1 MRTHKLSNLTKG
13 LILVVVILAIGAGLV
28 VWKNKVGGASNTSFN
43 SISRSEIELLLAD
56 VAKSNPAI
64 LKKLAEDPEMKK
76 TQIENLKQL
85 LAFASQAQKDGLA
98 NDPTNKQELD
108 NIRSEIIA
116 VNYDKE
122 INKDKGP
129 MPAFG
134 FITEDQV
141 KAYWGEDDQPK
152 AGPGFLGSLKEK
164 LGLAGTAETRTH
176 QAEFDDFLNAKIAV
190 LKNGNP
196 EMKDREITEEEKT
209 QARDV
214 FAKIRIYRA
223 EYDSKVADGSL
234 SQDFI
239 ARANLQ
245 VKLQQAQ
252 FLARLY
258 SDKVTDKTK
267 VTDEDVAAY
276 IAAHPELDPAAK
288 KAKAQE
294 ILNRAKAGEDF
305 AALADEFSQ
314 DPGNKGPDG
323 KGQGGLYKDVPK
335 GRMVAPFEAAALALQ
350 PGQVSPELVETDFG
364 YHIIKLERKLGPS
377 PNKDKDAK
385 AAKPPGAP
393 ADGDTYDVRH
403 ILFSTGVKDPDKPD
417 SPANRE
423 MPVKDYV
430 RGKLE
435 EEKEKK
441 VIDDIVK
448 ANGVTVPDDFTVP
461 QVTDEQMQQ
470 MKKQQQMQQMQMQ
483 QGMPPGGPGDDGPP
497 APGKPGAPAP
507 GKPAP
512 PPAKKK

>member
-28 VWKNKVGGASNTSFN
+28 VWKNKVGGAANESFN
-43 SISRSEIELLLAD
+43 SISRPEIEMLLSD

-98 NDPTNKQELD
+98 SDPTNKQEMD
-108 NIRSEIIA
+108 NIRSEILA

-141 KAYWGEDDQPK
+141 KAYWGEDEQPK
-152 AGPGFLGSLKEK
+152 AGPGFFGSIKEK

-196 EMKDREITEEEKT
+196 DMKDREVSDEEKT
-209 QARDV
+209 QARDI

-223 EYDSKVADGSL
+223 EFEKKSNDGSL
-234 SQDFI
+234 SNDFV
-239 ARANLQ
+239 AKANLQ

-258 SDKVTDKTK
+258 SDKATELTK

-276 IAAHPELDPAAK
+276 IAAHPEIDPAQK
-288 KAKAQE
+288 KVKAQE

-305 AALADEFSQ
+305 AALANEFSQ
-314 DPGNKGPDG
+314 DPGNKGADG
-323 KGQGGLYKDVPK
+323 NTPQGGIYKDVPK

-350 PGQVSPELVETDFG
+350 QGQVAPELVETDFG
-364 YHIIKLERKLGPS
+364 FHIIKLERKLEPGKE
-377 PNKDKDAK
+377 KDKDGK
-385 AAKPPGAP
+385 ATE
-393 ADGDTYDVRH
+393 TYDVRH

-417 SPANRE
+417 TPANRE
-423 MPVKDYV
+423 VPVKDYV

-435 EEKEKK
+435 QEKEKK
-441 VIDDIVK
+441 VIEDIVK
-448 ANGVTVPDDFTVP
+448 ANNITVPDDFTVP
-461 QVTDEQMQQ
+461 TVTDEQMQQ
-470 MKKQQQMQQMQMQ
+470 MKKQQQMQMP
-483 QGMPPGGPGDDGPP
+483 QGGPPPGADIDSPPPPP
-497 APGKPGAPAP
+497 AGGKPGV
-507 GKPAP
+507 KPP
-512 PPAKKK
+512 EVKKK